1 MVRSVGAVL
10 AGMVIW
16 AVLWIG
22 TNVVLAAG
30 FPETIVAGEPI
41 TSLAMLLSLIGL
53 SVVYSIGAGF
63 VTALVAARR
72 EVAHAL
78 ALGVVQLGL
87 GIYFE
92 VTSWALLPV
101 WYHLTFLALLVP
113 ATVGG
118 GWLHA
123 MRSPGEE

>member
-1 MVRSVGAVL
+1 MMRSVGAVL
-10 AGMVIW
+10 AGMAIW

-22 TNVVLAAG
+22 TNAGLAAG
-30 FPETIVAGEPI
+30 FPETIVAGEPL

-53 SVVYSIGAGF
+53 SVVYSIGAGY

-72 EVAHAL
+72 EVAHA
-78 ALGVVQLGL
+78 AVLGAVQLGL

-101 WYHLTFLALLVP
+101 WYHLTFLVLLAP
-113 ATVGG
+113 ANVGG

-123 MRSPGEE
+123 RRSQSQE